1 MKKIDISLIKKYVN
15 GEDLGEY
22 SIEELEN
29 NTDFMISVISYTND
43 FKMYSACSEKVTKD
57 YELVKYLVLKFK
69 DNTEFITTVAD
80 HFLDN
85 TDTDWERRELG
96 IIMEKV
102 LTTDL
107 SDKYS
112 VMNETAYFTKR
123 VEIEVAEVK
132 DPKLE
137 TMIGMGFWL
146 IFDQYNGS
154 DIILDYYANCL
165 LGEIIRDNNIDFE
178 KMLHT
183 QFKSAEKIEE
193 VGINNYIV
201 NFIGYYDSM
210 LSSYVSTHLDLVKPI
225 TNRIKYVQDNWDKY
239 SSKDEA
245 KRYNN
250 MLDMV
255 HEYMNMS
262 DSNLE
267 ENEVLYYIAKELG
280 IVDKVKQ
287 YDGSKEAEES
297 FEEEYGFGLYDD
309 CDEEVMD
316 DMVKFEIDRNLK
328 DRLTYLKVKRIIM
341 NQLFSDKS
349 LDLYSLI
356 DEDKKQ
362 SSGTARCKIIK
373 LNPNDKK

>member
-22 SIEELEN
+22 AIEELEN

-43 FKMYSACSEKVTKD
+43 FRMYSACSEQVKKD

-69 DNTEFITTVAD
+69 ENIDFITIVAD
-80 HFLDN
+80 YYLDN
-85 TDTDWERRELG
+85 TDTDLERRELG

-102 LTTDL
+102 LPNNL

-132 DPKLE
+132 DSKLE

-183 QFKSAEKIEE
+183 QFKSAEKITE

-201 NFIGYYDSM
+201 NFVGYYDSM
-210 LSSYVSTHLDLVKPI
+210 LSSYISTHLDLVKPI
-225 TNRIKYVQDNWDKY
+225 ANRIKYIQDNWDKY

-255 HEYMNMS
+255 HEYMNMT

-267 ENEVLYYIAKELG
+267 ENEVLYYISKELG
-280 IVDKVKQ
+280 IIEKVKQ

-297 FEEEYGFGLYDD
+297 FEEEYGFGLHDD
-309 CDEEVMD
+309 YDEEVAD
-316 DMVKFEIDRNLK
+316 DIVRFEIDRNLK
-328 DRLTYLKVKRIIM
+328 DRLTYLKVKRIII
-341 NQLFSDKS
+341 NQLFSDKP
-349 LDLYSLI
+349 LDIYTLI
-356 DEDKKQ
+356 DEDKQK
-362 SSGTARCKIIK
+362 SSGTTRCKIIK